1 MTHLRTSINCRCLIY
16 PFLPA
21 LLFPGQSIIPALNN
35 SKARISNKIIFIK
48 PAELI
53 YEKGKNKHLRD
64 RFFPIGWSPD
74 GKFAY
79 ATEPA
84 DIACGCYFLNVYV
97 QDMVTD
103 KISWKWQSTDYDKKM
118 NLEKVWQLNNIL
130 FTDSLLKFNIRP
142 QQIQSLKIL
151 PIRIN
156 NTIFEFSLINDIY
169 SLPDITGPLIKKTA
183 IFLKR
188 NGVIKKKVFTA
199 EYPGIVLSNA
209 IKGYIKS
216 PFEDRIALFYMKEN
230 LGHEGGPNILRFNL
244 IGLKLAYQ

>member
-1 MTHLRTSINCRCLIY
+1 MRSRIFIY
-16 PFLPA
+16 SFLPA
-21 LLFPGQSIIPALNN
+21 LLLSGQSTIPALYN
-35 SKARISNKIIFIK
+35 SNARTSQNIIFKK

-53 YEKGKNKHLRD
+53 YEKGMNKHLRD

-84 DIACGCYFLNVYV
+84 DIACGCYFLNVFV

-103 KISWKWQSTDYDKKM
+103 KISWKWQSIDYDNKM
-118 NLEKVWQLNNIL
+118 NLDKVWQLNTIL

-142 QQIQSLKIL
+142 EPNRSLKLL
-151 PIRIN
+151 PLRIN
-156 NTIFEFSLINDIY
+156 NAIFDFSLINDTYWI
-169 SLPDITGPLIKKTA
+169 PDITSPLIKKTA

-188 NGVIKKKVFTA
+188 NGTIRKKVFTA
-199 EYPGIVLSNA
+199 DYAGIVLSNA
-209 IKGYIKS
+209 IKGYLKS

-244 IGLKLAYQ
+244 IGIKPASK